1 MEEKGLQKFC
11 DVVESD
17 GRLKISIDNVQPVWY
32 NQTDPSHY
40 WRPDGIEMRRR
51 KFKTKKR

>member
-32 NQTDPSHY
+32 NQTDPSRY